1 MIIYSLAVKN
11 KNKIKDTGIKS
22 SIDFYGGSLK
32 TCFLNK
38 ENAHQIR
45 DDVSTPEYELE
56 VVEFNIG
63 DCLFY
68 SNELKDIASKVK
80 WSS

>member
-1 MIIYSLAVKN
+1 MKIYALAV

-38 ENAHQIR
+38 ENAHQVR
-45 DDVSTPEYELE
+45 DDASTPEYE
-56 VVEFNIG
+56 
-63 DCLFY
+63 
-68 SNELKDIASKVK
+68 
-80 WSS
+80 

>member
-1 MIIYSLAVKN
+1 MKIYALAV

-22 SIDFYGGSLK
+22 SIDFYGYSLK

-38 ENAHQIR
+38 ENPEEIR

-56 VVEFNIG
+56 VVEFYVG

-68 SNELKDIASKVK
+68 SNDLKDIASKVE